1 MSDNKLQVQ
10 EVKRTLNRINAKKLH
25 VAYHFLQIVES
36 PEGPE
41 NYRKLKVQ
49 KKNPKKK
56 KKKEKT
62 KYIIKN
68 KDKIASDFYSE
79 IFQSGGTSEI
89 FKVLRE
95 KKTNKS
101 IL

>member
-1 MSDNKLQVQ
+1 MWHITFYRLQ
-10 EVKRTLNRINAKKLH
+10 
-25 VAYHFLQIVES
+25 
-36 PEGPE
+36 
-41 NYRKLKVQ
+41 KVQ
-49 KKNPKKK
+49 KVQKTEGLEKKKSKKNK

-62 KYIIKN
+62 KYIIQN